1 MKTKIYVL
9 YTILCITILFA
20 GCEISPD
27 STSPGDEQE
36 EETSETFTVTYDS
49 NGAEG
54 GSVPE
59 DGSVYEEGDPVTVL
73 DNSGNL
79 VLTGHTFAR
88 WNTTA
93 DGTGTGYNA
102 GSVFSMGSADVLLY
116 AQWNPITPPRYCGGY
131 LARIYNINTS
141 GGGNDQEVTGFD
153 NAILSFTKVGAIF
166 YYLADVS
173 GYKIYAMDAGGADT
187 EITGFDYLDYD
198 SKIYKI
204 GADYYYTGGLNLYQM
219 VTGAGNDILQT
230 GFDYLTTTDSNGPFY
245 KWDGTDWYYYT
256 EQSSMGIYRRVGTEA
271 NETGSNDVLLG
282 DIEGTSE
289 PSCLGMG
296 YTTDLYYKTP
306 GSAQGL
312 IYKYISAGD
321 DTLIEGFDVSMDR
334 YRFLYDGADMYYTHN
349 NTVYRMVSGY
359 GDDSELIID
368 SSYPVR
374 YIYNNGNDLYY
385 LANSEI
391 YKYVPGGTDEGL
403 TGIDNVSNLSS
414 FCFDGDDL
422 YYVAYDSVFIND
434 RAIYQR
440 VGTEANTTGNNDVYI
455 GGFDN
460 KIRQFYFIE
469 AVTGDVYY
477 SNGIN
482 LYMVVGSETPLTG
495 SNDTLIGG
503 FDNTQLMYCFAGSDI
518 YYQDSGNNIY
528 LYNETATDTLV
539 IDGSVIDGNI
549 INFIYY

>member
-1 MKTKIYVL
+1 MKTIIYTL
-9 YTILCITILFA
+9 YTILCIALLFA

-27 STSPGDEQE
+27 STTPGDEPGE
-36 EETSETFTVTYDS
+36 ELNETFTVTYNS

-59 DGSVYEEGDPVTVL
+59 DNNEYMEGEAVSVLG
-73 DNSGNL
+73 NSGNL
-79 VLTGHTFAR
+79 VLTGYGFAG
-88 WNTTA
+88 WNTMA
-93 DGTGTGYNA
+93 DGTGTDYSA
-102 GSVFSMGSADVLLY
+102 GSVFTMGLEDVLLF
-116 AQWNPITPPRYCGGY
+116 ARWIPITSPRYCGGY
-131 LARIYNINTS
+131 LAGIYDINTS
-141 GGGNDQEVTGFD
+141 GGGNDQEITGFD
-153 NAILSFTKVGAIF
+153 NTVLSFTKSGAVF

-173 GYKIYAMDAGGADT
+173 GYKIYAMEESGTDT

-204 GADYYYTGGLNLYQM
+204 GADYYYTGGLNLYKM

-230 GFDYLTTTDSNGPFY
+230 GFDYVTTTDSNGPFY

-256 EQSSMGIYRRVGTEA
+256 EQSSMGIFRRVGTEA

-282 DIEGTSE
+282 NLEGTSE

-312 IYKYISAGD
+312 IYKYISAGAD
-321 DTLIEGFDVSMDR
+321 ELIEGFDVSMDR
-334 YRFLYDGADMYYTHN
+334 YRFLHDGSDMYYTHN
-349 NTVYRMVSGY
+349 DTVYRMVSGY
-359 GDDSELIID
+359 GDDSPVIID

-374 YIYNNGNDLYY
+374 YIYNKGRDLYY

-391 YKYVPGGTDEGL
+391 YKYVSSGVDEAL
-403 TGIDNVSNLSS
+403 TGIDNVDNLSS
-414 FCFDGDDL
+414 FCFDGDVL

-434 RAIYQR
+434 RAIYKR
-440 VGTEANTTGNNDVYI
+440 VGTEINTTGNNDIYL

-460 KIRQFYFIE
+460 EIRQFYFIE
-469 AVTGDVYY
+469 AVAGDVYY

-482 LYMVVGSETPLTG
+482 LYKVVGSETPLTG

-503 FDNTQLMYCFAGSDI
+503 FDNTQLMYCFTGSNI
-518 YYQDSGNNIY
+518 YYQDNGNNIY
-528 LYNETATDTLV
+528 LYNETDIDSLA